1 VKICAEEEKPCSLHP
16 QIESRGPKALDRT
29 TAPVRNCK
37 LTVNLIALPCAIA
50 SFSQFTPGLE

>member
-37 LTVNLIALPCAIA
+37 LTVNLMALPCAVT
-50 SFSQFTPGLE
+50 SFRQFTLDLE